1 MKDTNNYLKN
11 FRKRR
16 KCGIFAFKILN
27 MKIFY
32 IYTAL
37 VTKGGADRVITEK
50 ANWLAEYGYDISV
63 ITDTQL
69 GRQPIFPLSD
79 KVRLIDLD
87 IDFGKEYGHSFIV
100 RTFYYYILMRQ
111 YRRKLTNLLITEKP
125 DIVVTA
131 LGREISF
138 LTKIKDRSR
147 KIGEAHTTKQFIRNF
162 HLLEQKSLLFRYMTK
177 YFRWKMDRQVS
188 NLDALVVLTGQQ
200 ISHWPQNI
208 PVYAIPNALPFYP
221 NMVSTCEK
229 KRAII
234 VGRYTE
240 AKGYDYMIEAWRM
253 VHQKHPDWTIQTFA
267 MGEDEDQ
274 VRAKILSYGLQD
286 TIIMNPP
293 TDNIMEEYLKS
304 SICVV
309 SSVFEGFSMV
319 LIEAMA
325 CGLPCVSFDCP
336 YGPRNIIK
344 DGEDGFLI
352 DYLNTQALADGICK
366 LIEDKELRKSMGRK
380 GRENVLRFSRD
391 VVMQQ
396 WVDLFESLNK
406 RKEL

>member
-1 MKDTNNYLKN
+1 
-11 FRKRR
+11 
-16 KCGIFAFKILN
+16 

-50 ANWLAEYGYDISV
+50 ANWFAEHGHNVYV
-63 ITDTQL
+63 VTDTQL
-69 GRQPIFPLSD
+69 GRSPIFPLADSV
-79 KVRLIDLD
+79 KLIDLN
-87 IDFGKEYGHSFIV
+87 IDFRKEYGHTFIV
-100 RTFYYYILMRQ
+100 RTIIYNKLMRE
-111 YRRKLTNLLITEKP
+111 YRRKLTDLLMIEKP
-125 DIVVTA
+125 DIVVSL

-138 LTKIKDRSR
+138 LTKIEDGSK
-147 KIGEAHTTKQFIRNF
+147 KVGEAHTIKQNIRNF
-162 HLLEQKSLLFRYMTK
+162 HLLEQKNLLFRIMTK

-188 NLDALVVLTGQQ
+188 NLDALVVLTEQQ
-200 ISHWPQNI
+200 ISHWPQSI

-221 NMVSTCEK
+221 DVVSTCENH
-229 KRAII
+229 RAII

-240 AKGYDYMIEAWRM
+240 AKGYDYMIEAWRI
-253 VHQKHPDWTIQTFA
+253 VHQKHPDWTIHTFA
-267 MGEDEDQ
+267 MGEDEEQ
-274 VRAKILSYGLQD
+274 VRAKIQSYGLQD

-293 TDNIMEEYLKS
+293 TDNIMEEYLNS

-336 YGPRNIIK
+336 YGPRKIIK
-344 DGEDGFLI
+344 DGEDGYLI
-352 DYLNTQALADGICK
+352 EYLNTQALADGICK

-380 GRENVLRFSRD
+380 GRENVLRFSREK
-391 VVMQQ
+391 VMQQ
-396 WVDLFESLNK
+396 WVDLFELLI
-406 RKEL
+406 RKES

>member
-1 MKDTNNYLKN
+1 
-11 FRKRR
+11 
-16 KCGIFAFKILN
+16 

-32 IYTAL
+32 VYTAL

-50 ANWLAEYGYDISV
+50 ANWLSEHGHEVSIV
-63 ITDTQL
+63 TDTQL
-69 GRQPIFPLSD
+69 GRKPIFPLSD
-79 KVRLIDLD
+79 KVRMVNLD
-87 IDFGKEYGHSFIV
+87 VDFAKEYGHNFFI
-100 RTFYYYILMRQ
+100 RTIIYYKLMYCYRQ
-111 YRRKLTNLLITEKP
+111 KMKRLLSKERP
-125 DIVVTA
+125 DIVITT
-131 LGREISF
+131 LGRDISF
-138 LTKIKDRSR
+138 ITNIKDGSK
-147 KIGEAHTTKQFIRNF
+147 KIGEAHTTKQYIRNF
-162 HLLEQKSLLFRYMTK
+162 HLLEQKGLLFRYMTK
-177 YFRWKMDRQVS
+177 YFRWRMDCQVS

-200 ISHWPQNI
+200 ISHWPQTI
-208 PVYAIPNALPFYP
+208 PIYAIPNALPFYP
-221 NMVSTCEK
+221 DEVSTCDN

-240 AKGYDYMIEAWRM
+240 AKGYDYMIEAWRI
-253 VHQKHPDWTIQTFA
+253 VHQKYPDWTIHTFA
-267 MGEDEDQ
+267 MGEEEERI
-274 VRAKILSYGLQD
+274 RAKIHSSGLQN

-293 TDNIMEEYLKS
+293 TDNIIEEYLKS

-352 DYLNTQALADGICK
+352 EYLNTQALADGICK

-380 GRENVLRFSRD
+380 GRENVLRFSREK
-391 VVMQQ
+391 VMQQ
-396 WVDLFESLNK
+396 WVDLFESLT
-406 RKEL
+406 RKES

>member
-1 MKDTNNYLKN
+1 
-11 FRKRR
+11 
-16 KCGIFAFKILN
+16 

-37 VTKGGADRVITEK
+37 TTKGGADRVVTEK
-50 ANWLAEYGYDISV
+50 ANWLAEHGHEVAIVSDS
-63 ITDTQL
+63 QM
-69 GRQPIFPLSD
+69 GRELAFPLSPQ
-79 KVRLIDLD
+79 VRLIDLA
-87 IDFGKEYGHSFIV
+87 IDFGKEYGHVFIV
-100 RTFYYYILMRQ
+100 RSFIYLKLMRIF
-111 YRRKLTNLLITEKP
+111 RKLLAKLLMNERP
-125 DIVVTA
+125 DIVVTT

-138 LTKIKDRSR
+138 LTKIKDGSK

-177 YFRWKMDRQVS
+177 YFRWKMDCQVS
-188 NLDALVVLTGQQ
+188 NLDALVVLTKQQ
-200 ISHWPQNI
+200 ISHWPQSI
-208 PVYAIPNALPFYP
+208 PVYSIPNALPFYP
-221 NMVSTCEK
+221 DEVSTCETH
-229 KRAII
+229 RAII

-240 AKGYDYMIEAWRM
+240 AKGYDYMIEAWRI
-253 VHQKHPDWTIQTFA
+253 VHQKHSDWTIHTFA
-267 MGEDEDQ
+267 MGEDEEQ
-274 VRAKILSYGLQD
+274 VRAKIQSYGLQD

-352 DYLNTQALADGICK
+352 EYLNTHALADGICK

-380 GRENVLRFSRD
+380 GRENVLRFSREK
-391 VVMQQ
+391 VMQQ
-396 WVDLFESLNK
+396 WVDLFESLTK
-406 RKEL
+406 RKENNNGQ

>member
-1 MKDTNNYLKN
+1 
-11 FRKRR
+11 
-16 KCGIFAFKILN
+16 

-50 ANWLAEYGYDISV
+50 ANWLSEHGHEVTIV
-63 ITDTQL
+63 TDTQL
-69 GRQPIFPLSD
+69 GRKPIFPLSD
-79 KVRLIDLD
+79 KVRMVNLD
-87 IDFGKEYGHSFIV
+87 VDFAKEYGHNFFI
-100 RTFYYYILMRQ
+100 RTIIYYKLMYCYRQ
-111 YRRKLTNLLITEKP
+111 KMKRLLSKERP
-125 DIVVTA
+125 DIVITT
-131 LGREISF
+131 LGRDISF
-138 LTKIKDRSR
+138 ITNIKDGSK
-147 KIGEAHTTKQFIRNF
+147 KIGEAHTTKQYIRNF
-162 HLLEQKSLLFRYMTK
+162 HLLEQKGLLFRYMTK
-177 YFRWKMDRQVS
+177 YFRWRMDCQVS

-200 ISHWPQNI
+200 ISHWPQTI
-208 PVYAIPNALPFYP
+208 PIYAIPNALPFYP
-221 NMVSTCEK
+221 DEVSTCEK

-240 AKGYDYMIEAWRM
+240 AKGYDYMIEAWRI
-253 VHQKHPDWTIQTFA
+253 VHQKYPDWTIHTFA
-267 MGEDEDQ
+267 MGEDEEQ
-274 VRAKILSYGLQD
+274 VRAKILSYELQD

-352 DYLNTQALADGICK
+352 EYLNTQALADGICK

-380 GRENVLRFSRD
+380 GRENVLRFSREK
-391 VVMQQ
+391 VMQQ
-396 WVDLFESLNK
+396 WVDLFESLTK
-406 RKEL
+406 RKENNNGQ

>member
-1 MKDTNNYLKN
+1 LKEANKYLKS

-50 ANWLAEYGYDISV
+50 ANWLAEHGHNVYV
-63 ITDTQL
+63 VTDTQL
-69 GRQPIFPLSD
+69 GRSPIFPLADSV
-79 KVRLIDLD
+79 KLIDLN
-87 IDFGKEYGHSFIV
+87 IDFRKEYGHTFIV
-100 RTFYYYILMRQ
+100 RTIIYYKLMRE
-111 YRRKLTNLLITEKP
+111 YRRELTDLLMMEKP
-125 DIVVTA
+125 DIVISL

-138 LTKIKDRSR
+138 LTKIEDGSK
-147 KIGEAHTTKQFIRNF
+147 KLGEAHTIKQNIRNF
-162 HLLEQKSLLFRYMTK
+162 HLLEQKNLLFRIMTK

-188 NLDALVVLTGQQ
+188 YLDALVVLTKQQ
-200 ISHWPQNI
+200 ISHWPQSI

-221 NMVSTCEK
+221 KDVSTCENH
-229 KRAII
+229 RAII

-240 AKGYDYMIEAWRM
+240 AKGYDYLIEAWRI
-253 VHQKHPDWTIQTFA
+253 VHQKHSDWTIHTFA
-267 MGEDEDQ
+267 MGEEEE
-274 VRAKILSYGLQD
+274 RIREKIHSYGLQN

-344 DGEDGFLI
+344 DTEDGYLI
-352 DYLNTQALADGICK
+352 EYLNTQALADGICK

-380 GRENVLRFSRD
+380 GRENVLRFSREK
-391 VVMQQ
+391 VMQQ
-396 WVDLFESLNK
+396 WVDLFELLI
-406 RKEL
+406 RKES